1 MYCGSS
7 YFPNVKH
14 NIILQAQ
21 QKHSFI
27 MTQICSPFEGIIDEF
42 DSILTGSLSEL
53 GIIVDD
59 CLSYFY
65 VDF

>member
-1 MYCGSS
+1 
-7 YFPNVKH
+7 
-14 NIILQAQ
+14 
-21 QKHSFI
+21 